1 MYKVV
6 SCEAEVRCSMFAPGD
21 CSSALIDAAGS
32 TDCAGAACTA
42 NDEAISCKAIS
53 CDMINGCASAG
64 SILPSCQITCTLPTD
79 TSDYNTNGCDTTLDT
94 IAALV
99 CNPHDALEYAGAAIA
114 TCPTLGEFAMPS
126 CKGSYGVSVA
136 RSLAVLADQPPYPPE
151 GVPGVVRRD
160 DTVQYMVF
168 MSADQHHPDQPLQ
181 PPRGVAGLVG
191 RNEVAQYVTPRRQCA
206 NYSDRIPA
214 GYNSDIAT
222 GIVAISGFSPSGVT
236 CATDKPTTQ

>member
-1 MYKVV
+1 
-6 SCEAEVRCSMFAPGD
+6 
-21 CSSALIDAAGS
+21 
-32 TDCAGAACTA
+32 
-42 NDEAISCKAIS
+42 
-53 CDMINGCASAG
+53 
-64 SILPSCQITCTLPTD
+64 
-79 TSDYNTNGCDTTLDT
+79 
-94 IAALV
+94 
-99 CNPHDALEYAGAAIA
+99 
-114 TCPTLGEFAMPS
+114 MPS

-136 RSLAVLADQPPYPPE
+136 RSLAVLADQPPYPLE

-181 PPRGVAGLVG
+181 PPRGVSGLVG

-222 GIVAISGFSPSGVT
+222 GIVAISGCDGV
-236 CATDKPTTQ
+236 